1 MAAYEH
7 VVHTFEPIFDHRSRI
22 LILGSLPSVKSR
34 ETNFYYGHPRNRFWK
49 LLALLTHSDTPAT
62 IEEKRNFLL
71 RNRIALWDVIQSCD
85 IIGSSDSSIKNVVPC
100 DLKSLLAAAPVER
113 IFGNGATA
121 CRLYRQY
128 CEKDCGREIL
138 PLPST
143 SPANAAF
150 SLERLRKVW
159 EERLDLDR

>member
-34 ETNFYYGHPRNRFWK
+34 ESQFYYGHPQNRFWK
-49 LLALLTHSDTPAT
+49 LLALLTRSDTPVT
-62 IEEKRNFLL
+62 VEEKKNLL
-71 RNRIALWDVIQSCD
+71 LQNRIAIWDVIQSCD
-85 IIGSSDSSIKNVVPC
+85 IIGSSDSTIKNVVPC
-100 DLKSLLAAAPVER
+100 DLKSLLTAAPIEQ
-113 IFGNGATA
+113 IFGNGAKA
-121 CRLYRQY
+121 CRLYQQY
-128 CEKDCGREIL
+128 CEKDCGRKII

-150 SLERLRKVW
+150 SLERLRAVW
-159 EERLDLDR
+159 AERLSPDR